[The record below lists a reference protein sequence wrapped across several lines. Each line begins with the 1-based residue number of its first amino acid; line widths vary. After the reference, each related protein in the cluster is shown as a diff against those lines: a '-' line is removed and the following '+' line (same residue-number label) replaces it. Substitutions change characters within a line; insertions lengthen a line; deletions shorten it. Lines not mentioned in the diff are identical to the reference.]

1 MTTTSPEALAA
12 ETLAEALVAAVRCPE
27 YTAHAE
33 KMIGMWAREPLLGV
47 PLREAAVELDVTVPT
62 ITVWIKRGAL
72 VETSRGRRRAVTIL
86 SLAAAL
92 AAKWTSG
99 GSDAR
104 PLASLLDRLSDDQ
117 LLRRAREASRRADT
131 TDLITYAD
139 DALDELL
146 RM

>member
-1 MTTTSPEALAA
+1 
-12 ETLAEALVAAVRCPE
+12 V
-27 YTAHAE
+27 
-33 KMIGMWAREPLLGV
+33 
-47 PLREAAVELDVTVPT
+47 
-62 ITVWIKRGAL
+62 
-72 VETSRGRRRAVTIL
+72 
-86 SLAAAL
+86 
-92 AAKWTSG
+92 TSG

-104 PLASLLDRLSDDQ
+104 PLASFLDRLSDDQ